1 MEDEMLTLFHNRYS
15 RSAPVRWALEELQA
29 PYELAEIAS
38 RGDYVKHS
46 FAKAHPLMLM
56 PTLVDDGQPVFETAA
71 ICLYLADKY
80 GKMAPPISD
89 LAQRGLHYQ
98 WCVFAVTELDRH
110 ADELRRL
117 VSVEPEV
124 RDETRINWIAGKL
137 AKRCAMLNDH
147 FLQREHVLGEMFSMA
162 DILLAYNL
170 EKLKGFGLLND
181 TPALLGYLDRL
192 RERPAAVRAR
202 GDTSGG

>member
-1 MEDEMLTLFHNRYS
+1 MAMLTLFHNRYS
-15 RSAPVRWALEELQA
+15 RSAPVRWALEELEV
-29 PYELAEIAS
+29 PYALAEIAS
-38 RGDYVKHS
+38 RGDYVKHG

-80 GKMAPPISD
+80 EKLAPPLSE

-117 VSVEPEV
+117 LAAAPEV
-124 RDETRINWIAGKL
+124 RDESRINGIAGKL
-137 AKRCAMLNDH
+137 AQRGAMLNDH
-147 FLQREHVLGEMFSMA
+147 LLHREHVLDGMFSMA

-170 EKLKGFGLLND
+170 EKLKAFGLLNAM
-181 TPALLGYLDRL
+181 PALLAYLERM
-192 RERPAAVRAR
+192 RARPAAMRAR
-202 GDTSGG
+202 GEAEA

>member
-1 MEDEMLTLFHNRYS
+1 MLTLFHNRFS
-15 RSAPVRWALEELQA
+15 RSAPVRWALEELQV

-38 RGDYVKHS
+38 RGDYVKHG

-56 PTLVDDGQPVFETAA
+56 PTLVDDNQPIFETAA
-71 ICLYLADKY
+71 ICMYLADKY
-80 GKMAPPISD
+80 GKLAPPMSD
-89 LAQRGLHYQ
+89 LGQRALHYQ

-124 RDETRINWIAGKL
+124 RDETRINSIADKL
-137 AKRCAMLNDH
+137 AKRGAMLNDH
-147 FLQREHVLGEMFSMA
+147 LQQREYLLDEMFSMA
-162 DILLAYNL
+162 DILTTYNL
-170 EKLKGFGLLND
+170 EKLKAFGLLD
-181 TPALLGYLDRL
+181 KLPALLDYLNRM

-202 GDTSGG
+202 ADRKLL

>member
-1 MEDEMLTLFHNRYS
+1 MLTLFHNRYS
-15 RSAPVRWALEELQA
+15 RSAPVRWALEELQV

-38 RGDYVKHS
+38 RGDYVKHG

-80 GKMAPPISD
+80 EKLAPPVSD
-89 LAQRGLHYQ
+89 LVQRGLHYQ

-117 VSVEPEV
+117 VAVAPEL
-124 RDETRINWIAGKL
+124 RDETRINSIAGKL
-137 AKRCAMLNDH
+137 AQRGAMLNDH
-147 FLQREHVLGEMFSMA
+147 LLHRDHVLDGMFSMA

-170 EKLKGFGLLND
+170 EKLKAFGLLNEL
-181 TPALLGYLDRL
+181 PALLTYLDRM
-192 RERPAAVRAR
+192 RARPSAMRAR
-202 GDTSGG
+202 GEAGG

>member
-1 MEDEMLTLFHNRYS
+1 MLTLFHNRYS
-15 RSAPVRWALEELQA
+15 RSAPVRWALEELQV

-38 RGDYVKHS
+38 RGDYVKHG

-80 GKMAPPISD
+80 EKLAPPMAD
-89 LAQRGLHYQ
+89 LVQRGLHYQ

-117 VSVEPEV
+117 VAVAPEL
-124 RDETRINWIAGKL
+124 REETRINSIAGKL
-137 AKRCAMLNDH
+137 AQRGAMLNDH
-147 FLQREHVLGEMFSMA
+147 LLHRDHVLDGMFSMA

-170 EKLKGFGLLND
+170 EKLKAFGLLNEL
-181 TPALLGYLDRL
+181 PALLTYLDRM
-192 RERPAAVRAR
+192 RARPAAMQAR
-202 GDTSGG
+202 GEAGG